1 MRSVPLYRFVTVWGQ
16 ITLQTIVIATLDVGM
31 AGCEVLYHSAAK
43 VEGMG
48 PLQPFL
54 DTNVE
59 GGPNFVHPPW
69 TAAMYGPSA
78 HRPST

>member
-1 MRSVPLYRFVTVWGQ
+1 ME
-16 ITLQTIVIATLDVGM
+16 
-31 AGCEVLYHSAAK
+31 GCQMLFHSAAK

-59 GGPNFVHPPW
+59 GVCPPPPPPD
-69 TAAMYGPSA
+69 PSLILNIYM
-78 HRPST
+78 HWP